1 MGLFSWLFPSD
12 NSRSIKKL
20 KKIADK
26 VIELEEKYKA
36 MSDDELKL
44 QTEVLKNQLFEGK
57 TLDDILPDAYAVVRE
72 ASARVLQMRHF
83 YVQILG
89 GIALHQGRIAEMR
102 TGEGKTLVET
112 LPAYLNALS

>member
-44 QTEVLKNQLFEGK
+44 QTEVLKNKLFEGK
-57 TLDDILPDAYAVVRE
+57 TLEEVQAMENYAW
-72 ASARVLQMRHF
+72 
-83 YVQILG
+83 
-89 GIALHQGRIAEMR
+89 GIADTSIISVAD
-102 TGEGKTLVET
+102 
-112 LPAYLNALS
+112 